1 MLHSVMLKSSENIL
15 VQIPFLFPSTIFIGD
30 DELFPKNDTEKAFA

>member
-1 MLHSVMLKSSENIL
+1 MLKSSENIL
-15 VQIPFLFPSTIFIGD
+15 VQIPFLFPSTIFTTPIGD